1 MICDRPSRG
10 PVRTYPS
17 RFGSGKEQDKIIRAL
32 DRQERQE
39 AFQRDRFFRFKLPE
53 IHTQLSQALIME
65 KIIETDNPAG
75 ASDALLKG
83 LRKILKV
90 NEFDLKY
97 FIAPIRDIVPRPNP
111 ISLYITQYILEVV
124 INDPSVID
132 VYGTDEDIYRVINDI
147 ISRINMKFD
156 KAEEEILQ
164 QLSKSKKLTPGSRE
178 YEIALDE
185 YFKKRMGEPQA

>member
-1 MICDRPSRG
+1 MK
-10 PVRTYPS
+10 
-17 RFGSGKEQDKIIRAL
+17 RFGSGRVQERIIKEL
-32 DRQERQE
+32 DRKERQQ

-65 KIIETDNPAG
+65 KIIETDNPA
-75 ASDALLKG
+75 ATSEALLRG
-83 LRKILKV
+83 LKKILKV
-90 NEFDLKY
+90 NEFDFKY
-97 FIAPIRDIVPRPNP
+97 FIAPIRNIVSRPNP

-132 VYGTDEDIYRVINDI
+132 VYGTDEEIYRVVNNI

-156 KAEEEILQ
+156 KAEEEIIQ
-164 QLSKSKKLTPGSRE
+164 QLSRSKKLTPGSRD